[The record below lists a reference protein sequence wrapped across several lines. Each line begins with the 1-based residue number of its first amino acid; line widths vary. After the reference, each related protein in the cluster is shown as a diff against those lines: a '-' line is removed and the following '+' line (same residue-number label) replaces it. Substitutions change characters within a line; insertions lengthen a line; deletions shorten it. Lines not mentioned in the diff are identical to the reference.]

1 MKNTTAS
8 TPAAP
13 AVSSYEQNALDF
25 LAKHGITFCASGANT
40 TRAPWAKTGEPC
52 GYHYTITLAKEKTL
66 SDLSFDFWGSV
77 NDAKTAK
84 RPTAYDVLACISM
97 DIHCPSTFADFCA
110 EYGYDEDSRAA
121 HATFK
126 RCATFARKLRAFFSE
141 KEIEGLSE
149 IQ

>member
-1 MKNTTAS
+1 MKNNTVPSA
-8 TPAAP
+8 PA
-13 AVSSYEQNALDF
+13 AVSSYEQSALDF
-25 LAKHGITFCASGANT
+25 LAKHGITFRASGGDTA
-40 TRAPWAKTGEPC
+40 RAPFAKAGEPC
-52 GYHYTITLAKEKTL
+52 GYHYTITLTKEKTL

-84 RPTAYDVLACISM
+84 RPTPYSVLACISG

-121 HATFK
+121 HATFT
-126 RCATFARKLRAFFSE
+126 RCAAFAKRLRGFFT
-141 KEIEGLSE
+141 KKQIEGLSE

>member
-1 MKNTTAS
+1 MNSNTPPSPALS
-8 TPAAP
+8 T
-13 AVSSYEQNALDF
+13 YEQTALDF
-25 LAKHGITFCASGANT
+25 LAKHGITFHASGGDTA
-40 TRAPWAKTGEPC
+40 RAPWAKTGEPC
-52 GYHYTITLAKEKTL
+52 GYHYTITLTKEKTL

-84 RPTAYDVLACISM
+84 RPTPYSVLACISG

-121 HATFK
+121 HATFT
-126 RCATFARKLRAFFSE
+126 RCAAFAKRLRGFFT
-141 KEIEGLSE
+141 KKQIEGLSE